1 MTASSTP
8 PAVCNHP
15 ERDNGICVVCG
26 HCEHDV
32 ILNGACL
39 YCGTT
44 DIDPIAI
51 SPKKPPA
58 LIPPARLTKPK

>member
-1 MTASSTP
+1 MTN
-8 PAVCNHP
+8 PATTCAHA
-15 ERDNGICVVCG
+15 ERDNGICVRCG

-58 LIPPARLTKPK
+58 LIPATRLTKPK